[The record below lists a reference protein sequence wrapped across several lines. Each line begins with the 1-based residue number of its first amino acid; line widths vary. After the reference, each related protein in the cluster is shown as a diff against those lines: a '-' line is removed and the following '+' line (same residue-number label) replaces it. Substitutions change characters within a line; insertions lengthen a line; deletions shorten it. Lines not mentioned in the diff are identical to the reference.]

1 MSTIRIQGV
10 MNTTALARGEVME
23 VQRTDRVER
32 LIAFGYV
39 RELPADGRAA
49 DPIEPVIVR
58 VPADLMEEIK
68 HVPAVEVLQEEAPA
82 RNALT
87 ADWLTFVRR
96 LGIDEP
102 DNASRDKLIA
112 DYDEYLA
119 ALGGTE

>member
-1 MSTIRIQGV
+1 

-87 ADWLTFVRR
+87 AEWLTFVRR